1 MRVAIASRIFDPEP
15 SAASF
20 RLAALASGFARS
32 GDRVRVLTVQP
43 VKQLREPGGAA
54 TEKQVPYRV
63 TRFPVLRDRSGYVRG
78 YLQYLSFD
86 IPLFFRILFGPKQDA
101 IIVEPPPTTVL
112 FATLA
117 ASIRRTPVFAYAA
130 DVWSDASA
138 STGAPSLVV
147 NVVRRMERFAWN
159 RARGVYSVN
168 AGVTERVRQ
177 IAPRAVVETVGNG
190 IDTAVFTPDA
200 GDGAAVNGAAGD
212 GAVGNNGAGS
222 TARHPYAIYTGTASE
237 WQGAEIFVRA
247 IAQLQDSGTPLKLVF
262 LGQGTALPALKL
274 LAEEL
279 GADVEF
285 HDPVPPAQAAVWQRG
300 AAVSVASIKPGAGY
314 DFAYPTKI
322 FAAWACGTPVVY
334 AGPGPA
340 REVLAA
346 TPHLGAGVDFDPGVV
361 AAALKDV
368 ACEREN
374 SRPAIAAWAQAN
386 VSLAGVADRATSFT
400 HARLHEAHGSSAR
413 GRQ

>member
-20 RLAALASGFARS
+20 RLAALASGFVRS
-32 GDRVRVLTVQP
+32 GDRVRVLTVKP
-43 VKQLREPGGAA
+43 VKSLHKSGPEAA
-54 TEKQVPYRV
+54 ADRRPYRV

-86 IPLFFRILFGPKQDA
+86 VPLFFRILFGPKQDA

-112 FATLA
+112 FATIA

-138 STGAPSLVV
+138 STGAPRLVV

-168 AGVTERVRQ
+168 AGVTERVCE

-190 IDTAVFTPDA
+190 IDTAVFTPSA
-200 GDGAAVNGAAGD
+200 GDGAAVNS
-212 GAVGNNGAGS
+212 GAGS
-222 TARHPYAIYTGTASE
+222 TARQPYAIYTGTASE

-262 LGQGTALPALKL
+262 LGQGTALPELKL

-346 TPHLGAGVDFDPGVV
+346 TRHLGAGVDFDPGAV
-361 AAALKDV
+361 AAALKQI

-374 SRPAIAAWAQAN
+374 SRPAIAEWAQAN

-400 HARLHEAHGSSAR
+400 HARLRDAQSSPAR
-413 GRQ
+413 GCQ